1 MRGKTGLER
10 GPYLDLPIKG
20 SPIRGQELELRYV
33 SNAKKEV
40 NI

>member
-1 MRGKTGLER
+1 MRGKTGPER
-10 GPYLDLPIKG
+10 GLYLDLPIKG